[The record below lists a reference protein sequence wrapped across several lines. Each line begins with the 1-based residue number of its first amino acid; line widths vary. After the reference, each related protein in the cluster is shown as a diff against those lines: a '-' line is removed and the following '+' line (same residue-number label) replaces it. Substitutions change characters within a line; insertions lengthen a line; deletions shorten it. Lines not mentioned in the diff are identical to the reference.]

1 MRKIAK
7 IALTAPGCM
16 LGKMENQFGNEIVVR
31 FLGDLKIIRNM
42 LQMVPHGEIG
52 HHCRFKGLKVEEERK
67 VTGKSDMKIGLKCKS
82 NKTPLTGVRPF

>member
-1 MRKIAK
+1 
-7 IALTAPGCM
+7 
-16 LGKMENQFGNEIVVR
+16 
-31 FLGDLKIIRNM
+31 
-42 LQMVPHGEIG
+42 MVPHGEIG